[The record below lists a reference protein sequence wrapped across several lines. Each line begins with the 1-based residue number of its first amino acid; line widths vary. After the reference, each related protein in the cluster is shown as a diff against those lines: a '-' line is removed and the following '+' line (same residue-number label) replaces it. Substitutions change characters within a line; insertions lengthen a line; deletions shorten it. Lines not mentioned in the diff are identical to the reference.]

1 MSVPYT
7 PASMITWSNAYAT
20 GIQSIDEQHRMLFRM
35 TSEFRSALESDGQT
49 AFDKLLTGLETY
61 ARTHFR
67 LEEECMVRYRCPV
80 ASQNRQAHD
89 RFVQILADMR
99 QRYSIIGFDRKDAQ
113 ELIGLLEEWL
123 VSHIS
128 LVDVQLKVVVGKSA
142 GPPPG

>member
-1 MSVPYT
+1 
-7 PASMITWSNAYAT
+7 MIAWSNAYAT

-35 TSEFRSALESDGQT
+35 TNEFRTALEADGQA
-49 AFDKLLTGLETY
+49 AFDKLLTALETY

-80 ASQNRQAHD
+80 ADQNRQAHG

-99 QRYSIIGFDRKDAQ
+99 ERYSLIGFDRKDAQ

-128 LVDVQLKVVVGKSA
+128 RVDVQLKRLVGKSG
-142 GPPPG
+142 GPSPA